1 MPVRAAE
8 SSAYDCA
15 ICLSRPA
22 GHVHQC
28 TNGHIFCAECL
39 DEHRASETSASSRCP
54 TCRVTLPA
62 EPIRNLL
69 VESAIADGLLPE
81 ASEACSSIDCTWKGP
96 ASLRQAHEQT
106 CVHAVCEKKLA
117 IHAAR
122 TEHVLKQ
129 EMLRLQK
136 QFDLKWRETKRAEL
150 ERRVFAAY
158 REASLPA
165 SSLFRVE
172 LVKPDADLTTEGFS
186 RLGRVSADVK
196 PCHNRIL
203 CMIPGVEGTAWAGGC
218 FPLLIRFD
226 HPDPLKPPQC
236 CFPACEGPR
245 KERARP
251 LSRAVL
257 RACSGFWQSRELDG
271 ANRPNGFM
279 HTNVYP
285 SGKVDLI
292 TLIEDKGW
300 DPSFSI
306 TEILLTVQL
315 LLDDPN
321 ADDPAQLEPYVLY
334 RYARAE
340 YDRRVREQ
348 ASSFSEE
355 HFNQLA
361 RQYCRPAPYG
371 VRYTECGQHRI
382 VRGVRG

>member
-1 MPVRAAE
+1 MIQIVDMHDQCGKCPCARISDLG
-8 SSAYDCA
+8 SSCFVGVLLK
-15 ICLSRPA
+15 ICS
-22 GHVHQC
+22 HC
-28 TNGHIFCAECL
+28 
-39 DEHRASETSASSRCP
+39 
-54 TCRVTLPA
+54 
-62 EPIRNLL
+62 
-69 VESAIADGLLPE
+69 
-81 ASEACSSIDCTWKGP
+81 
-96 ASLRQAHEQT
+96 
-106 CVHAVCEKKLA
+106 
-117 IHAAR
+117 
-122 TEHVLKQ
+122 
-129 EMLRLQK
+129 
-136 QFDLKWRETKRAEL
+136 
-150 ERRVFAAY
+150 
-158 REASLPA
+158 
-165 SSLFRVE
+165 
-172 LVKPDADLTTEGFS
+172 
-186 RLGRVSADVK
+186 GR
-196 PCHNRIL
+196 
-203 CMIPGVEGTAWAGGC
+203 C
-218 FPLLIRFD
+218 FPLLIKFD
-226 HPDPLKPPQC
+226 HLDPLKPPQC

-348 ASSFSEE
+348 ASRFSEE